1 MEKQGMDRGKQ
12 LFRAGLLIFF
22 ILAFFIPS
30 LFPGEELRADEA
42 EALEVLIDMSPANP
56 VVNSPWSVYVL
67 VKHPSPREVSVEP
80 PRFPSSLALE
90 RVRAE
95 ARTTAQ
101 GERWTRV
108 EFLFTPLRVDTITLE
123 PFDVKTPLGRALSAA
138 VNVSIGEETVR
149 RRYEPRFRWQG
160 RAPSVSTGK
169 KGELLLELVNWDPM
183 KTIPQGFFQ
192 GKAPANAILEE
203 SMPLEEG
210 GVYLYTISII
220 PLENSAVKIGPIS
233 FRYDIYALT
242 IPEITVPVV
251 SAGRSQVI
259 SGEGAAAP
267 QNNEP
272 LNDDPPPPFPSGREK
287 VFFLFQEEYDE
298 IKAKARSLW
307 EENNRAEA
315 LAEIRKNERDNLFGP
330 YMVQLR
336 MEIEKVLGL
345 GFTENERW
353 RPFKIPLTVWAI
365 FGFAIFLAGLFLF
378 AFRPQRRIKWKSA
391 VFHRGNNF
399 FTIIAL
405 VFAAVLGFIFIEES
419 VSRFSFG
426 SSGSTGKTGV
436 LKETQ
441 GYRIPDYKGAVS
453 EKFPEGQPASIGDYR
468 GDWYFAET
476 PDGRSGWVP
485 HESVIPY

>member
-1 MEKQGMDRGKQ
+1 
-12 LFRAGLLIFF
+12 
-22 ILAFFIPS
+22 
-30 LFPGEELRADEA
+30 
-42 EALEVLIDMSPANP
+42 MSPANP

-108 EFLFTPLRVDTITLE
+108 EFLFTPLRADTVTIE

-138 VNVSIGEETVR
+138 VNVTIREESVR
-149 RRYEPRFRWQG
+149 RRYDPRFRWQS
-160 RAPSVSTGK
+160 RPASVSTGK
-169 KGELLLELVNWDPM
+169 KGELVLERVNWDPV

-203 SMPLEEG
+203 SMPLENE
-210 GVYLYTISII
+210 GVYRYTISII

-233 FRYDIYALT
+233 FQYDIYALT
-242 IPEITVPVV
+242 IPEIIIPVV
-251 SAGRSQVI
+251 SAGKPQVI
-259 SGEGAAAP
+259 AGGGVVTTQDSNP
-267 QNNEP
+267 QN
-272 LNDDPPPPFPSGREK
+272 DTPPPSFPSGREK
-287 VFFLFQEEYDE
+287 VFFLFQGEYDE

-307 EENNRAEA
+307 EDNNRAEA
-315 LAEIRKNERDNLFGP
+315 LAEIRKNERDRLFGP
-330 YMVQLR
+330 YLVPLR
-336 MEIEKVLGL
+336 IEIEKALDL

-353 RPFKIPLTVWAI
+353 RPFKIPLTGWA
-365 FGFAIFLAGLFLF
+365 FACCFIFLAALFLF
-378 AFRPQRRIKWKSA
+378 VFRQQRKIKLKSA
-391 VFHRGNNF
+391 IFHRGNNF
-399 FTIIAL
+399 FAVIGL
-405 VFAAVLGFIFIEES
+405 VFAVALGFIFLEES
-419 VSRFSFG
+419 VLKFSFG
-426 SSGSTGKTGV
+426 SSGPAGKTGV

-453 EKFPEGQPASIGDYR
+453 DKFFEGQPANIGDYR
-468 GDWYFAET
+468 GDWCFAET

-485 HESVIPY
+485 RESVVPY